1 MTQPFAMGKYS
12 DVSTASPFYLKRHVV
27 GRIASWKGLAIESDI
42 ANDLSV
48 DDLVMEC
55 YHFQR
60 NFRLAE
66 NSNVMSA
73 CASSGL
79 VYFSSQVAFIIIS
92 ICQQQHCDG
101 VGEFYNLY

>member
-1 MTQPFAMGKYS
+1 MGKYS
-12 DVSTASPFYLKRHVV
+12 DLSTASPFYLKRHVV
-27 GRIASWKGLAIESDI
+27 VRIASWKGSAIESDI

-48 DDLVMEC
+48 DDLVGMEC

-60 NFRLAE
+60 NVGLAQ
-66 NSNVMSA
+66 NTNVLSA

-79 VYFSSQVAFIIIS
+79 VYFSSQVAFIIVS
-92 ICQQQHCDG
+92 ICQQQHCDS